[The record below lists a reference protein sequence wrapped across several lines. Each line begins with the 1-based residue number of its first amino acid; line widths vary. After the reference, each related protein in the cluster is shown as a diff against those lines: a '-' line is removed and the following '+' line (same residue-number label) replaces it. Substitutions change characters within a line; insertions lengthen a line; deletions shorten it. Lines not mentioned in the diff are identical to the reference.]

1 MHGCGSDRALFPMEG
16 LEGKADDFFEAL
28 VLEPAI
34 EAFLLP
40 GGELAFVPGI
50 GLAAPGGDLAND
62 LGDAGLVEVVVFGQF
77 RLGFAG
83 GLPGEEDF
91 LVAGGG
97 GGAFAGFA
105 RGEHGRFSGE
115 TGSKFKVQSWEQEQE
130 QEMKHMYIYERK

>member
-40 GGELAFVPGI
+40 GGELAFVPGV

-83 GLPGEEDF
+83 GLPGEEDL

-97 GGAFAGFA
+97 GGAFAGLA
-105 RGEHGRFSGE
+105 RGEHGRVSGKRVQS
-115 TGSKFKVQSWEQEQE
+115 SKFKVGSRSRSRS
-130 QEMKHMYIYERK
+130 RK